1 MKKRSLVVASL
12 MALSFTALAGKL
24 ERTTYE
30 KQVVPAVTAAQDTYK
45 SSCGCALKINVDTAA
60 LTTNDELLGAKHIA
74 EHLKEGVEK
83 YCTDA
88 PSKKAM
94 CQMRTLE
101 IVKAKPTSFT
111 FKNGVGTCTDDGQE
125 TCAWE
130 QMTKV
135 LDK

>member
-1 MKKRSLVVASL
+1 MKKRSIVIASL
-12 MALSFTALAGKL
+12 LALSFTALAGKL

-45 SSCGCALKINVDTAA
+45 SSCGCALKINVDTAV
-60 LTTNDELLGAKHIA
+60 LTTNDQLLGAKHIA

-88 PSKKAM
+88 ASKKAL
-94 CQMRTLE
+94 CQMKTLN
-101 IVKAKPTSFT
+101 IINAKPAAFT
-111 FKNGVGTCTDDGQE
+111 FKDGVGSCTDTGQE